1 MISAMNIFI
10 SLGQDFD
17 ESLQLDNF
25 FAVMF
30 AYNGAKE
37 IDAKLKQEIRELF
50 EYKWKY
56 DRNNSITTETDRY
69 LFDQLPSEV

>member
-1 MISAMNIFI
+1 
-10 SLGQDFD
+10 
-17 ESLQLDNF
+17 
-25 FAVMF
+25 MF